1 MASIKSFTGEDDVEQ
16 EALDVLVG
24 LGYQDY
30 RSDSYTEPN
39 KLLDAE
45 RDNDHAQA
53 ILKQRLRSAL
63 ERNTPGLSDAI
74 YAEAVRQFSLVTDGP
89 DIMENNHRLHQLII
103 EGAKVKVS
111 QDGQDHTYVLK
122 PIDFSDVE
130 ANDFVATNQ
139 YTMVDRIERRPDITI
154 FINGLPLITFELK
167 NHANEMVGIEDAY
180 KQLQTYKQD
189 ISDYM
194 AYNEILVISDGV
206 NARAGSLSAGL
217 DRFMQ
222 WRAPDQRND
231 KQVDAYAM
239 ETLINNMMRRD
250 VVLDL
255 IENFIIFENDGART
269 FKILAAYHQYYMVN
283 KAVEAAA
290 TTLADH
296 SSNRIGVVWHT
307 QGSGK
312 SLSMV
317 FFTGIVSRRLGNPT
331 ILVVNDRNDLDDQL
345 GQTFAAAHDYLRQT
359 PAQATSRTE
368 VRDLLERKG
377 GGIVFSTIQKFAP
390 EGDEERM
397 PVLNTRS
404 DIIVISDEAHRSQY
418 GLKARFTDEGVRYGY
433 AQYMREALPN
443 ASFIGFTG
451 TPIDLNDKSTR
462 GVFGD
467 YIDVYDMSAAVRDHA
482 TVRIYYENH
491 IIPLDIDPR
500 VQFEYDGLMKEAG
513 ISEAVERTEEQ
524 KRRAEFTKLERLAG
538 TTGRLEV
545 LAQHFVKHF
554 EARQAQEFGK
564 SIIVEM
570 SRRNAVKLYDEI
582 IRLRPDWHSSDL
594 MKGKIKVIMTS
605 DAAAD
610 GPEIARHHTT
620 AADRR
625 KLQKRMRDEKD
636 ELQVVIVVDMWL
648 TGFDAPAVNT
658 MYIDKP
664 MRGHNLMQAI
674 ARVNRVFKD
683 KDGGLIVDY
692 IGIADSLKAA
702 LKQYSASDQEQTG
715 INVDKAVML
724 MKEKYDIITNDYL
737 YHVDYGDY
745 TSDDRKKRQ
754 KAFRAAINAVV
765 ALSPEQQRKFAD
777 TVVQLQKAHALV
789 VTTDQAAAISGEMAF
804 FVAVKNALIKLM
816 QTATDENRKIDNS
829 QLNMKLDQLVN
840 QSVLAEKPIDLY
852 EELGL
857 ERPELSLLSED
868 FLDNIGKMPEKSLA
882 MKLLERL
889 VKGKIKAMTKVN
901 LVQSRKFGEMLEA
914 SLDAYN
920 QRGVT
925 TELVIRKLI
934 ELAKSIQAQETDG
947 QNLGLSLEE
956 KAFYDALADEDRAA
970 EEMGADKLQEIAKA
984 LVKEVRDSAQRTD
997 WVRRESARA
1006 SMRIAVK
1013 RLLRK
1018 YGYPPDF
1025 TQSAVDTV
1033 VEQAEKMAFNETVV
1047 GELNS

>member
-1 MASIKSFTGEDDVEQ
+1 MPNIKSFTNEQDVEQ
-16 EALDVLVG
+16 EAIDALVS

-30 RSDSYTEPN
+30 RSQSYKDPN
-39 KLLDAE
+39 AVIDAE
-45 RDNDHAQA
+45 RDNDHKQI
-53 ILKQRLRSAL
+53 ILRQRLRDAL
-63 ERNTPGLSDAI
+63 ERNTPGLKDAI
-74 YAEAVRQFSLVTDGP
+74 YKEAVRQFYLVTDGP
-89 DIMENNHRLHQLII
+89 DLMANNHQLHKLII
-103 EGAKVKVS
+103 EGAKVKAS
-111 QDGQDHTYVLK
+111 EDGQDHTYVLK
-122 PIDFSDVE
+122 PIDFENVD
-130 ANDFVATNQ
+130 ANDFVVTNQ
-139 YTMVDRIERRPDITI
+139 FTIEQGERKRRPDITI
-154 FINGLPLITFELK
+154 FINGLPLVTFELK
-167 NHANEMVGIEDAY
+167 NQANANVGIEDAFN
-180 KQLQTYKQD
+180 QLQTYKQD

-206 NARAGSLSAGL
+206 NAQTGSLSACF

-222 WRAPDQRND
+222 WRSPEQRDD
-231 KQVDAYAM
+231 KQLDVYAM
-239 ETLINNMMRRD
+239 ETLINNMMKCD

-255 IENFIIFENDGART
+255 IQNFIIFETDGAKT

-290 TTLADH
+290 KTLKNPD
-296 SSNRIGVVWHT
+296 SNRIGVVWHT

-317 FFTGIVSRRLGNPT
+317 FFSGIVSRKLGNPT

-345 GQTFAAAHDYLRQT
+345 GQTFATAHDYLRQT
-359 PAQATSRTE
+359 PTQAKSRTE

-390 EGDEERM
+390 EENEDRM

-418 GLKARFTDEGVRYGY
+418 GLKAKFTKNGVKYGY

-451 TPIDLNDKSTR
+451 TPIDFSDKSTR

-491 IIPLDIDPR
+491 IIPLDLDPQ
-500 VQFEYDGLMKEAG
+500 VQHKYEMVMEEAG
-513 ISEAVERTEEQ
+513 VYNAGEQTEEQ

-538 TTGRLEV
+538 TKGRLEV
-545 LAQHFVKHF
+545 LAKQFVKHF

-582 IRLRPDWHSSDL
+582 VKLRPDWHSDDL

-605 DAAAD
+605 DAASD
-610 GPEIARHHTT
+610 GPELAKHHTN

-625 KLQKRMRDEKD
+625 KLQQRMKDDQD

-664 MRGHNLMQAI
+664 MHGHNLMQAI

-702 LKQYSASDQEQTG
+702 LQQYSDSDQEQTG
-715 INVDKAVML
+715 INVDKAIML

-737 YHVDYGDY
+737 YHVDYSDFS
-745 TSDDRKKRQ
+745 SDDRKKSQ
-754 KAFRAAINAVV
+754 KAFRTALNAV
-765 ALSPEQQRKFAD
+765 AMLQPDQQRKFAD

-789 VTTDQAAAISGEMAF
+789 VTTDQAVTIAGEVGF
-804 FVAVKNALIKLM
+804 FVAVKNALVKLM
-816 QTATDENRKIDNS
+816 QTASDSRRKIGNS
-829 QLNMKLDQLVN
+829 QLNLKLDQLVN

-868 FLDNIGKMPEKSLA
+868 FLDSVGQMPEKSLA

-889 VKGKIKAMTKVN
+889 LKGKIKAMTKVK
-901 LVQSRKFGEMLEA
+901 LVQSRKFGDMLEA

-934 ELAKSIQAQETDG
+934 ELAKTMQAAETDG
-947 QNLGLSLEE
+947 QDLGLSIEE
-956 KAFYDALADEDRAA
+956 KAFYDALADEKRAA
-970 EEMGADKLQEIAKA
+970 EELGAEKLQEIAKA

-997 WVRRESARA
+997 WVQRESARA

-1025 TQSAVDTV
+1025 TKSAVETV
-1033 VEQAEKMAFNETVV
+1033 VEQAEKMAFNENT
-1047 GELNS
+1047 SRQ